1 MGRKCGLS
9 ECLMGRGKLWLMPMR
24 SLVSLQGVKWKT
36 LQLGEVV
43 DANRMASTPYL
54 LNFRT
59 ERKDEAV
66 CTKAL
71 TNDEL
76 ATFRKVRMGTC

>member
-1 MGRKCGLS
+1 M
-9 ECLMGRGKLWLMPMR
+9 
-24 SLVSLQGVKWKT
+24 KWKA

-66 CTKAL
+66 CTKPL

-76 ATFRKVRMGTC
+76 ATFRKVRTTCCSSL